1 MHVIVVIIIHN
12 EKLMNHILLNI
23 ISFLFLL
30 LNLLLN
36 SFKEVERVFSKE
48 KFIWKEVKNW
58 LMIINYHSH
67 W

>member
-1 MHVIVVIIIHN
+1 MIVIIIVHIIE
-12 EKLMNHILLNI
+12 EKLMHHILLNI

-48 KFIWKEVKNW
+48 KFIWKEVKN
-58 LMIINYHSH
+58 
-67 W
+67 

>member
-12 EKLMNHILLNI
+12 EKLMHHILLNI

-36 SFKEVERVFSKE
+36 SFKPKKIEVERVFSKE
-48 KFIWKEVKNW
+48 KDENLFGKKSRID
-58 LMIINYHSH
+58 
-67 W
+67 

>member
-23 ISFLFLL
+23 ISFLFLF

-48 KFIWKEVKNW
+48 KFIWKEVKN
-58 LMIINYHSH
+58 
-67 W
+67 